1 MRCPVCGSRNVTKLK
16 TGSYKCND
24 CGFVF
29 YPDRDAI
36 IDLRDLVEG
45 GDLTAEEK
53 EVIGERI
60 KEAST
65 ELSRSLYGAELL
77 NVFDKNS
84 NLDEIAAKYSGEEYL
99 YGVFIDFTG
108 EIEGTLLL
116 IIPEKNIEDI
126 VSKYSGGVIDS
137 LKKLSLDSF
146 NAFVKKLSWN
156 ASAKNVDIA
165 YDTMNAL
172 VSYLT
177 SEIGKDKEL
186 LILNYQFI
194 LGSRRYGELLFL
206 PSKNSIKLLRR
217 FL

>member
-45 GDLTAEEK
+45 DELSEEEK

-60 KEAST
+60 KEASA
-65 ELSRSLYGAELL
+65 ELSKSLYGADML
-77 NVFDKNS
+77 NVFDKNTS
-84 NLDEIAAKYSGEEYL
+84 LDEIAAKYGEEEYL

-108 EIEGTLLL
+108 DIEGTLLL
-116 IIPEKNIEDI
+116 IIPEKNIGDI
-126 VSKYSGGVIDS
+126 VSKYSGGVIES
-137 LKKLSLDSF
+137 LKKLSIDSF
-146 NAFVKKLSWN
+146 NAFVEKLSWN

-186 LILNYQFI
+186 LVLNYQFI